1 MTLRERDMSRMPDD
15 IGGIGQRVLRED
27 DPYRV
32 IGEQLADLVGDEQ
45 FAALY
50 EPTGRAAVSPSLLAL
65 VTIFQF
71 LEDLPDREAARQVV
85 VRLDW
90 KYALHLPLGDGGFD
104 FSCLSYFRR
113 RLLAHEQSR
122 LVFEAVLARVRAL
135 GFLKKH
141 GKQRTDS
148 LGVVGAVRE
157 LSQLE
162 LMTEAV
168 RLALRALLVADPA
181 WVETTVP
188 AAFRAL
194 YLERRSDYRLTTAER
209 EAELVR
215 VGQDG
220 AWLLDQL
227 AAEDQAALR
236 ALPAVETLATIWTQ
250 RYERVDGQ
258 VRRRATTV
266 DATEL
271 IVTPHDPGVRIGQK
285 RGHVWWGDK
294 VHVTETIAEPP
305 DPDPAEPADQVR
317 FITDVTTSPAPSG
330 DGGALAEI
338 RDHLTERELLPT
350 EQVVDSGYVSG
361 KHLAESEAAGVDLV
375 GPPLADTS
383 TNGFKLA
390 TFQID
395 RAARQAVC
403 PAGQTATKWAV
414 RTERD
419 GSQSIQIRFPAAVC
433 AACPLRPQCTTS
445 TSGRNLSISEHYE
458 RLVARRAEA
467 QTPAFRDKL
476 KSRAGIEATLSEL
489 VRRHGLRRHRYR
501 GDAKR
506 HFEHLL
512 KAAACNLKRLARALA
527 ARQQTDRPA
536 PAPLALSDAIPLAT
550 CHHRPASA
558 TARLHPSRRRCSR
571 PTPPSHATALGPNS
585 KINRDIL
592 AAPVAL
598 PGRTG
603 RQASGS
609 DSWLT
614 SSEAL
619 ARRAAIDRSDSRAVR
634 CRNSSPKSVSLS
646 VYVSTA
652 VSARTVADRGA

>member
-1 MTLRERDMSRMPDD
+1 MTLRERDLSRMPED
-15 IGGIGQRVLRED
+15 IGAIGSQVLRVD

-32 IGEQLADLVGDEQ
+32 IGEQVADIVGDEQ
-45 FAALY
+45 FADLY
-50 EPTGRAAVSPSLLAL
+50 EPTGRAAVWPSLLAL

-71 LEDLPDREAARQVV
+71 LEDLPDREAARAVV

-90 KYALHLPLGDGGFD
+90 KYALHLPLGYLGFD

-113 RLLAHEQSR
+113 RLLEHEQSR

-135 GFLKKH
+135 GFLRKH

-168 RLALRALLVADPA
+168 RLALRALLVADA
-181 WVETTVP
+181 GWVETMVP
-188 AAFRAL
+188 AAFRTL
-194 YLERRSDYRLTTAER
+194 YLERRSDYRLSPTER
-209 EAELVR
+209 QAELVR

-227 AAEDQAALR
+227 AAEDHAVLR
-236 ALPAVETLATIWTQ
+236 GLAEVQTLATIWHQ

-258 VRRRATTV
+258 VRRRARTV

-294 VHVTETIAEPP
+294 VHVTETIAEPTAP
-305 DPDPAEPADQVR
+305 DEVAEPADQVR
-317 FITDVTTSPAPSG
+317 FITDVTTAGASSG
-330 DGGALAEI
+330 DGAALAEI
-338 RDHLTERELLPT
+338 REQLTERELLPG

-361 KHLAESEAAGVDLV
+361 KHLAESEADGVDLV

-383 TNGFKLA
+383 PNGFKLA
-390 TFQID
+390 DFTID
-395 RAARQAVC
+395 RAARQAIC
-403 PAGQTATKWAV
+403 PAGQVSVKWAV
-414 RTERD
+414 RRERD
-419 GSQSIQIRFPAAVC
+419 GSASVQIRFPAAVC

-445 TSGRNLSISEHYE
+445 QDGRNLSVSEHYE
-458 RLVARRAEA
+458 RMVARRAEA
-467 QTPAFRDKL
+467 QTPTFRAKL
-476 KSRAGIEATLSEL
+476 TTRAGIEATLSEL
-489 VRRHGLRRHRYR
+489 VRAHGLRRHRYR

-527 ARQQTDRPA
+527 TRQHLA
-536 PAPLALSDAIPLAT
+536 PAPLA
-550 CHHRPASA
+550 R
-558 TARLHPSRRRCSR
+558 
-571 PTPPSHATALGPNS
+571 
-585 KINRDIL
+585 
-592 AAPVAL
+592 AAAL
-598 PGRTG
+598 P
-603 RQASGS
+603 
-609 DSWLT
+609 
-614 SSEAL
+614 
-619 ARRAAIDRSDSRAVR
+619 
-634 CRNSSPKSVSLS
+634 
-646 VYVSTA
+646 
-652 VSARTVADRGA
+652 

>member
-1 MTLRERDMSRMPDD
+1 MMWREGEREMTLRARDLREMPEDM
-15 IGGIGQRVLRED
+15 GALGQQVLRLE

-32 IGEQLADLVGDEQ
+32 IGEQLADIVEDAQ
-45 FAALY
+45 FAELY
-50 EPTGRAAVSPSLLAL
+50 QPTGRAAVSPSVLAL

-90 KYALHLPLGDGGFD
+90 KYALHLPLGYGGFD
-104 FSCLSYFRR
+104 FTCLSYFRR
-113 RLLAHEQSR
+113 RLLAHDESR

-168 RLALRALLVADPA
+168 RLALRALLAADPG

-188 AAFRAL
+188 AAFRTL
-194 YLERRSDYRLTTAER
+194 YLERRSDYRLSPTER
-209 EAELVR
+209 EAEVLR

-220 AWLLDQL
+220 GWLLDQL
-227 AAEDQAALR
+227 AAADHAALR
-236 ALPAVETLATIWTQ
+236 ALPAVVTLATIWQQ
-250 RYERVDGQ
+250 RYERIDGQ

-266 DATEL
+266 DSTEL
-271 IVTPHDPGVRIGQK
+271 LVTPHDPGVRIGQK
-285 RGHVWWGDK
+285 RGHAWWGDK
-294 VHVTETIAEPP
+294 VHVTETVAEPP
-305 DPDPAEPADQVR
+305 DPDAADQADSPDQIR

-330 DGGALAEI
+330 DGAALAEI
-338 RDHLTERELLPT
+338 RAHLIERDLLPE

-361 KHLAESEAAGVDLV
+361 KHLAASEAAGVDLV

-383 TNGFKLA
+383 TNGFKLPD
-390 TFQID
+390 FEID

-403 PAGQTATKWAV
+403 PAGQVATKWAV

-419 GSQSIQIRFPAAVC
+419 GSSSIQIRFPAAVC
-433 AACPLRPQCTTS
+433 NACPLRPQCTTS
-445 TSGRNLSISEHYE
+445 ANGRNLSLSEHYE

-476 KSRAGIEATLSEL
+476 KTRAGIEATLSEL

-527 ARQQTDRPA
+527 ARPQPA
-536 PAPLALSDAIPLAT
+536 PAPLALA
-550 CHHRPASA
+550 
-558 TARLHPSRRRCSR
+558 
-571 PTPPSHATALGPNS
+571 G
-585 KINRDIL
+585 
-592 AAPVAL
+592 AL
-598 PGRTG
+598 P
-603 RQASGS
+603 
-609 DSWLT
+609 
-614 SSEAL
+614 
-619 ARRAAIDRSDSRAVR
+619 
-634 CRNSSPKSVSLS
+634 
-646 VYVSTA
+646 
-652 VSARTVADRGA
+652 